1 MAKSIKQIQT
11 EANVTCEKTKQRLSQ
26 IESEYNRVADF
37 AQAPEIFISDIDK
50 KFSDATKLRGKDI
63 PFLFL
68 ATALQVIRQYLLTK
82 FPEPLDNQSAAKKV
96 KPLEDKLTDKY
107 VNNKNVTREELEKFD
122 HNRKHQYY
130 NPPLAEILMCPAP
143 FDANIGAR
151 ECEALRGF
159 GKLRHRGATPGHDP
173 ILGLIFGTANIAT
186 STLTNWRMESYHIY
200 TGAFGKRKGEC
211 DIFTAKAKT
220 SLVLT
225 YTADKLLNQ
234 GKEGKSVVGASLA
247 KEIIH
252 LKSDVYS
259 KHSLPLPAISTIS
272 PTFAGELASR
282 GLDMANAL
290 VIGKQ
295 ASYAIII
302 NTIIAIVHG
311 FFYNEAE
318 KCSREQFEVRTRK
331 ILVWSNC
338 LASLSNII
346 VTAISRDLKLL
357 DIGGLAVTLYRL
369 ISDVSFIQKVKE
381 EFIKNEIFDKI
392 TGDEYDFM
400 KGDF

>member
-37 AQAPEIFISDIDK
+37 AQSPEIFISDIDK
-50 KFSDATKLRGKDI
+50 KFSNATKLRGKDI
-63 PFLFL
+63 SFLFL
-68 ATALQVIRQYLLTK
+68 ATALQALRQYLLTK
-82 FPEPLDNQSAAKKV
+82 FPERLDDQSAANAV
-96 KPLEDKLTDKY
+96 KGQQEHS
-107 VNNKNVTREELEKFD
+107 E
-122 HNRKHQYY
+122 RKHRYY
-130 NPPLAEILMCPAP
+130 CPDLEEVITNPVP
-143 FDANIGAR
+143 FDANMGSAKY
-151 ECEALRGF
+151 EALSGF
-159 GKLRHRGATPGHDP
+159 GKLGHRGATPGHDP

-186 STLTNWRMESYHIY
+186 STLTNWRMQSYHIY
-200 TGAFGKRKGEC
+200 SGTYGNLKGEH
-211 DIFTAKAKT
+211 DIFKAKAQT
-220 SLVLT
+220 SLVFT
-225 YTADKLLNQ
+225 YTVDKLLNQ

-369 ISDVSFIQKVKE
+369 ISDVNFIQKVKE

-392 TGDEYDFM
+392 TGEEYDFM

>member
-1 MAKSIKQIQT
+1 MAKSIEQIRKETT
-11 EANVTCEKTKQRLSQ
+11 ETFKEYYQRDHQ

-37 AQAPEIFISDIDK
+37 AQSPEIFISDIDK
-50 KFSDATKLRGKDI
+50 KFINATKLRGNDI

-68 ATALQVIRQYLLTK
+68 ATALQVLRQYLLTK
-82 FPEPLDNQSAAKKV
+82 FPERPDDQSAANAV
-96 KPLEDKLTDKY
+96 KGQQEHSERKHRYYCP
-107 VNNKNVTREELEKFD
+107 ELEEVIT
-122 HNRKHQYY
+122 
-130 NPPLAEILMCPAP
+130 NPVP
-143 FDANIGAR
+143 FDANMGSAKY
-151 ECEALRGF
+151 EALSGF
-159 GKLRHRGATPGHDP
+159 GKLGHRGATPGHDP

-186 STLTNWRMESYHIY
+186 STLTNWRMQSYHIY
-200 TGAFGKRKGEC
+200 SGTYGNLKGEH
-211 DIFTAKAKT
+211 DIFKAKAQT
-220 SLVLT
+220 SLVFS

-234 GKEGKSVVGASLA
+234 GKDGKSIVGASLA

-282 GLDMANAL
+282 GLDMANVLA
-290 VIGKQ
+290 IGKQ

-357 DIGGLAVTLYRL
+357 DIGGLAITLYRL
-369 ISDVSFIQKVKE
+369 ISDVNFIQKVKE

-392 TGDEYDFM
+392 TGEEYDFM